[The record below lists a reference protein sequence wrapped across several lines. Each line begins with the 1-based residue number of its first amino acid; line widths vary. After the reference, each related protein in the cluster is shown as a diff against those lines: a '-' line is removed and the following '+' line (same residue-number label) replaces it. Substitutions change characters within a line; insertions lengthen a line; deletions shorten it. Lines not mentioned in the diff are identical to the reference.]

1 MQNCLGIY
9 IESHL
14 IKYAKVSKEKD
25 TFKVESFGVNFLENI
40 SLADAIKKIVEETY
54 SFSTPICINLS
65 NENYLY
71 YNIFS
76 LLSKNDV
83 QRSVQTE
90 FEAYCDENKYN
101 QNAFETRY
109 ALVQNV
115 EDKEKIKAIQIVVN
129 KIVKLISFFIFNS
142 PFSIS
147 KQVFELV

>member
-101 QNAFETRY
+101 QTPAFAVRQ
-109 ALVQNV
+109 L
-115 EDKEKIKAIQIVVN
+115 IVRRVHN
-129 KIVKLISFFIFNS
+129 DRNLCDGVCRKREGRRSS
-142 PFSIS
+142 R
-147 KQVFELV
+147 